1 MEATKQQV
9 INGLTRY
16 VKNEML
22 NKITDRPFKMG
33 MATVISL
40 LETNPH
46 LADKIL
52 DNDLIE
58 MVFASKNKDMYE
70 IDNLEVVARTLDEH
84 GDLPIHIGGIK
95 FISPEAKELVFSGN
109 DIRRLK
115 DYIIGGK

>member
-1 MEATKQQV
+1 MEVSKQQV
-9 INGLTRY
+9 INGLTKY

-40 LETNPH
+40 LETKPQ

-58 MVFASKNKDMYE
+58 MIFATNNGMYDLE
-70 IDNLEVVARTLDEH
+70 SLEVVARTLDEH

-95 FISPEAKELVFSGN
+95 FISPDAKELVFTGN
-109 DIRRLK
+109 DVRRLK
-115 DYIIGGK
+115 DYIVGGR